1 MISFE
6 PDKTLHISLRAKLLY
21 GAMLS
26 LLLTAVTTILVWQSL
41 QAPVKQTEWFLQ
53 YGKAYKGYRIGNAPD
68 SYIIEHQART
78 PSGTDTPNV
87 EPLIEEIEHVTAE

>member
-26 LLLTAVTTILVWQSL
+26 LLLTAATTVIVWQSL

-53 YGKAYKGYRIGNAPD
+53 SGKAYKGYRIGNAPD

-78 PSGTDTPNV
+78 PSGTPTNV
-87 EPLIEEIEHVTAE
+87 EPLIEEVYDTAEQE